1 MNDGINME
9 LEPYSI
15 PNVMISPDG
24 RSIYTVNLDP
34 GHRVYAEDLL
44 TYEGRE
50 LRHWNPYRSKL
61 AALLIKGTDRIEL
74 RPSSK
79 VLYLGAAAGTTP
91 SHISDI
97 VNSGRVFCVE
107 FSERPFRDLVRL
119 CERRQNMIPIL
130 ANAHKPEDY
139 RPIVEPVELLYQ
151 DISQRDQVEI
161 FMKNARSFLMKN
173 GFGLIM
179 IKSRSIDV
187 NKSPDSIYENV
198 QMKLESE
205 NFLILDKKILSPF
218 SKDHAAFIVTIG

>member
-1 MNDGINME
+1 ME
-9 LEPYSI
+9 LNEHYL
-15 PNVMISPDG
+15 PNVLISPDG
-24 RSIYTVNLDP
+24 RSIYTVNFDP
-34 GHRVYAEDLL
+34 GKRVYEEDLL

-50 LRHWNPYRSKL
+50 LRKWIPFRSKF
-61 AALLIKGTDRIEL
+61 AALLLKGVKTIEL
-74 RPSSK
+74 EHSSK

-97 VNSGRVFCVE
+97 IDLGRVFCVE

-130 ANAHKPEDY
+130 ANARKPEEY
-139 RPIVEPVELLYQ
+139 RPIVERVDFLYQ

-161 FMKNARSFLMKN
+161 FIKNIKNFLKKD

-187 NKSPDSIYENV
+187 NKPPESIYEIV
-198 QMKLESE
+198 QNKLKSE
-205 NFLILDKKILSPF
+205 DFQILDKKILSPF
-218 SKDHAAFIVTIG
+218 QKDHAAFVVTYV